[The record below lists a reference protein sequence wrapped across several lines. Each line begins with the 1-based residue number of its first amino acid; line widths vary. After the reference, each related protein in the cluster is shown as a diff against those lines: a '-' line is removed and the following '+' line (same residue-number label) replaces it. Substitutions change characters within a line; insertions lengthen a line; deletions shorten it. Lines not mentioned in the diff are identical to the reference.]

1 MARDLNEAWGWI
13 EKLVRRV
20 ARLESGAQ
28 LEKSS
33 ITNGRMRF
41 IGGQLL
47 IDSGGSLRVVG
58 TADVAGTQRVTGRLE
73 GSGSFNWTGP
83 SWLRGGST
91 IEGTLRVTET
101 AQLVGNTT
109 IGGTC
114 TIGASLAVNG
124 QATLNSDLTIG
135 RGRIRAGAVTITP
148 SGGGAV
154 QVGTLQIDGA
164 NGGTIRSSGTI
175 YLEGDGPSVR
185 VVGQL
190 SASSI
195 LAFGKIIAAE
205 LDVMGAKNFRM
216 PHPTKP
222 GHWLRHGSTES
233 PVSGIEYWGDITLD
247 DSGTCRVELPEYF
260 EALAKPDGRWV
271 SVTGR
276 GFAADW
282 TDIDAGAFTVTG
294 PPGGRA
300 SWLVK
305 AERFGGDFLLE
316 EEIPADAE
324 TAPPADGVHESAPG
338 RR

>member
-73 GSGSFNWTGP
+73 GSGSFDWTGP

-282 TDIDAGAFTVTG
+282 TDIDEGAFTVTG

-316 EEIPADAE
+316 EEFPADDAKE
-324 TAPPADGVHESAPG
+324 T
-338 RR
+338 